1 MATDICG
8 PQGRRAAGARASVTG
23 LPYDD
28 APESDA
34 WSIDPDLPD
43 DEVGVAIMGFLM
55 LVRLGPEDAG
65 LARLGVEAIVRALGD
80 ASGPDT
86 PTPGMMGIPA
96 LIEDG
101 LARAALADASPSA
114 REVLGDLE
122 RALVGLGPSAAAA
135 AAARIRTAIRS
146 ANDRLAGGAPPDDPN
161 RSPRPHPPE

>member
-1 MATDICG
+1 VTD
-8 PQGRRAAGARASVTG
+8 

-122 RALVGLGPSAAAA
+122 RALVGLGPSAAP
-135 AAARIRTAIRS
+135 RS
-146 ANDRLAGGAPPDDPN
+146 ARPTTGSPAAHRQTTRTDHLDHTHQNDRSTVHNVAC
-161 RSPRPHPPE
+161 